1 MDAIL
6 DATELD
12 IDEQPRTPI
21 HHLVL
26 FVDKLLLDT
35 HDSKGKAIPFSYLNP
50 PNKQRDPIHEPHLL
64 IADESQRDLIPH
76 LALP

>member
-21 HHLVL
+21 PKDVSGLSDNEPSESM
-26 FVDKLLLDT
+26 VDRR
-35 HDSKGKAIPFSYLNP
+35 SENS
-50 PNKQRDPIHEPHLL
+50 
-64 IADESQRDLIPH
+64 
-76 LALP
+76 